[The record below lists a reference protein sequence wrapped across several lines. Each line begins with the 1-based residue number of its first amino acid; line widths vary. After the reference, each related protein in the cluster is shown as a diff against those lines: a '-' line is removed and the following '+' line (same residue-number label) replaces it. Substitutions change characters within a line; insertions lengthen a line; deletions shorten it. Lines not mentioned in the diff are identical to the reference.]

1 MVRRARASQVV
12 RGERT
17 DGTKHTCHPRAPR
30 GRLGSCLSPVASL
43 RLRRCACSVPRAR
56 VRARSFSR
64 SVSSS
69 LRTKQIERAR
79 YHTNLGTRSVAACS
93 GHVPRSTLRCG
104 HSRTHTPAAYTG
116 CTRATTSARSRAH
129 LALARLPHR
138 GWSARA
144 GLKRRPSR
152 PQTNPRARTCA
163 RARTRARAPITNRIG
178 ASAHARA
185 RTRERARERTENT
198 VSERA
203 ADMKLRCARARA
215 LARARAQIR
224 KCWLRAR
231 AAVQLWTCV
240 QL

>member
-1 MVRRARASQVV
+1 MSGLRKPLRPSESLASCVATCSSRSLLEALLVVSPPDKELPARMVRRARASQVV

-93 GHVPRSTLRCG
+93 ITCPAVLAVHCGVGTLAHTHLPR
-104 HSRTHTPAAYTG
+104 
-116 CTRATTSARSRAH
+116 TRA
-129 LALARLPHR
+129 
-138 GWSARA
+138 ARA
-144 GLKRRPSR
+144 R
-152 PQTNPRARTCA
+152 PRARAREPTSHSHASPTVGGQHAPASSDALLDPRRIRARAHVRARSPSRIGLA
-163 RARTRARAPITNRIG
+163 RARTRARAR
-178 ASAHARA
+178 ASAHASA
-185 RTRERARERTENT
+185 RR
-198 VSERA
+198 
-203 ADMKLRCARARA
+203 
-215 LARARAQIR
+215 IP
-224 KCWLRAR
+224 
-231 AAVQLWTCV
+231 
-240 QL
+240 

>member
-1 MVRRARASQVV
+1 MESPPDKELPARMVRRARASQVV

-93 GHVPRSTLRCG
+93 GHSCPAVHCGVGTLD
-104 HSRTHTPAAYTG
+104 SRTHTPAAYTG

-163 RARTRARAPITNRIG
+163 RARTRARARPSRIG
-178 ASAHARA
+178 LARARTRERARASAHARA
-185 RTRERARERTENT
+185 RTRAHGEYRERAR
-198 VSERA
+198 S
-203 ADMKLRCARARA
+203 
-215 LARARAQIR
+215 
-224 KCWLRAR
+224 
-231 AAVQLWTCV
+231 
-240 QL
+240 

>member
-163 RARTRARAPITNRIG
+163 RARTRARARPSRIG
-178 ASAHARA
+178 LARA